1 MPSRYDPRMTDTATD
16 YVSAHDAIRMLDI
29 RMQTLY
35 AYVSRGWV
43 RSITQPGRKERL
55 YARADIDK
63 MQARSLARS
72 GHGAVAA
79 SAMHWGEP
87 IIPTSIT
94 QITAEGPWYR
104 GRLATQLARSGVAF
118 EEVAELLWS
127 GVLSV
132 PGLRWPRHVQNARL
146 NAFAASVAAPAS
158 NDQLM
163 ELFSLFMLQLGLLR
177 QNAAGGRN
185 VRDTSGA
192 AREMIQTM
200 AGCLGYA
207 SPQRAFYQLSR
218 GQSIASGVLAA
229 LGLAASS
236 AHEEAVNAALVVL
249 ADHEL
254 SPSAFAA
261 RIAASSG
268 ATLHSCLAAAAC
280 TNTGEQIGRV
290 YTRVE
295 QFLSGAATRAALVR
309 HAGAL
314 HARSLA
320 VPGFG
325 HPLYPHGDPRAR
337 LLLDLASQ
345 CAPRTRRHDAIVGF
359 IADVHAQL
367 GLHPRQELALVVL
380 GMALGLPANTAGAL
394 FTLARTA
401 GWVAHVS
408 EQRLTGTLIRPR
420 ARFVGQA

>member
-1 MPSRYDPRMTDTATD
+1 MNEPRTAASKD
-16 YVSAHDAIRMLDI
+16 YVSAQDAVRLLDV

-43 RSITQPGRKERL
+43 RSIAQPGRKERL

-63 MQARSLARS
+63 VQARSLARS

-87 IIPTSIT
+87 IIPTAIT
-94 QITAEGPWYR
+94 QITAEGPLYR
-104 GRLATQLARSGVAF
+104 GQLATQLARSGISF
-118 EEVAELLWS
+118 EEAAELLWS
-127 GVLSV
+127 GVLGT
-132 PGLRWPRHVQNARL
+132 PGQRWPRYAQNERL
-146 NAFAASVAAPAS
+146 RTFAASIAAPAS

-163 ELFSLFMLQLGLLR
+163 ELFPMFMMQLGLLR
-177 QNAAGGRN
+177 QNAAGQPDIRE
-185 VRDTSGA
+185 TSGA
-192 AREMIQTM
+192 ARELIQTM
-200 AGCLGYA
+200 AGCFGYA
-207 SPQRAFYQLSR
+207 SPRRAFFQLR
-218 GQSIASGVLAA
+218 KGQSIAEGVLGA
-229 LGLAASS
+229 LELADSS
-236 AHEEAVNAALVVL
+236 ANQEVINAALVVL

-280 TNTGEQIGRV
+280 TNSGEQIGRA
-290 YTRVE
+290 YSRVE
-295 QFLSGAATRAALVR
+295 QFLGGASTRNTLLR
-309 HAGAL
+309 HAGNL

-325 HPLYPHGDPRAR
+325 HPLYPQGDPRAR
-337 LLLDLASQ
+337 LLLDLVRQRA
-345 CAPRTRRHDAIVGF
+345 ARNKRLDVIERF

-367 GLHPRQELALVVL
+367 GLFPRQELALVVL
-380 GMALGLPANTAGAL
+380 GIAMGLPRNTAGAL

-401 GWVAHVS
+401 GWVAHVR
-408 EQRLTGTLIRPR
+408 EQRLAGTFIRPR
-420 ARFVGQA
+420 AKFVG